1 MASTAQ
7 SPLLTASALRKTF
20 GGVVALSDF
29 GLSLVD
35 GDLLGLIGPNGAGK
49 TTAFNLL
56 TGVLKPSGG
65 EVRIQDRVITRLSP
79 EARSKLGLSR
89 TFQNIRLF
97 DELTVLQ
104 NVMAGAHAKHG
115 TGLARAVLGL
125 PGARASEASIRA
137 LAERAL
143 ESTGLEALANRR
155 ADALSYGDRRRVEI
169 ARALAAEPKVL
180 LLDEP
185 AAGMNQGEK
194 TSLSELIRRLNQNE
208 GLTIVLVEH
217 NVPMVAALCRRVVV
231 LDKGE
236 VLTHG
241 LTGEVL
247 ADPKVIDVYL
257 GRRRSDTQGARHAE
271 A

>member
-1 MASTAQ
+1 MASTVDH
-7 SPLLTASALRKTF
+7 PLLTATALRKTF

-29 GLSLVD
+29 GLSLRH

-56 TGVLKPSGG
+56 TGVLHPSGG
-65 EVRIQDRVITRLSP
+65 EVRFQERAITRLSP
-79 EARSKLGLSR
+79 EARSRLGLSR

-115 TGLARAVLGL
+115 AGLAGAVLGL
-125 PGARASEASIRA
+125 PRARTSERSIRA
-137 LAERAL
+137 LAERTL
-143 ESTGLEALANRR
+143 TLTGLEALAHKR

-169 ARALAAEPKVL
+169 ARALAAEPKLL

-185 AAGMNQGEK
+185 AAGMNEGEK
-194 TSLSELIRRLNQNE
+194 ASLSQLIRSINE
-208 GLTIVLVEH
+208 DQGLTIVLVEH
-217 NVPMVAALCRRVVV
+217 NVPMVASLCRRIVV

-236 VLTHG
+236 VLAEGATAQ
-241 LTGEVL
+241 VL
-247 ADPKVIDVYL
+247 ADPRVVDVYL
-257 GRRRSDTQGARHAE
+257 GRRRGEGLGARHAQ

>member
-1 MASTAQ
+1 MSDSTPP
-7 SPLLTASALRKTF
+7 PLLSATALGKTF
-20 GGVVALSDF
+20 GGVVALNAFDMT
-29 GLSLVD
+29 LHQ
-35 GDLLGLIGPNGAGK
+35 GDLVGLIGPNGAGK

-56 TGVLKPSGG
+56 TGVLRHGSGSIRLRG
-65 EVRIQDRVITRLSP
+65 EEIGGLGP
-79 EARSKLGLSR
+79 EQRAKRGLSR

-104 NVMAGAHAKHG
+104 NVKAGAHAGHAA
-115 TGLARAVLGL
+115 GLAATLMGL
-125 PGARASEASIRA
+125 PRFRAAEREIEVIARQALDLCG
-137 LAERAL
+137 LAEVA
-143 ESTGLEALANRR
+143 EER

-169 ARALAAEPKVL
+169 ARALAAEPRLL

-185 AAGMNQGEK
+185 AAGMNQTEK
-194 TSLSELIRRLNQNE
+194 EALSSLIRRLNEDQ

-236 VLTHG
+236 LLAEGVTA
-241 LTGEVL
+241 EIL
-247 ADPKVIDVYL
+247 ADPQVVDVYL
-257 GRRRSDTQGARHAE
+257 GRRRGAAGGAYAE